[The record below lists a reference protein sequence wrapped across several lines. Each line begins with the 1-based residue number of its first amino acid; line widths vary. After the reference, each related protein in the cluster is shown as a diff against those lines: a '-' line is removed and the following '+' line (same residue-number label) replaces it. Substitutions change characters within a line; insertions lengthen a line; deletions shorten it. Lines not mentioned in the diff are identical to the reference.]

1 VPFLDRTLRRLR
13 RSDEIE
19 GLQYHLARLRGV
31 DAEPF
36 LLRFSPGH
44 FYSPVPNV
52 KDIRENE
59 AGVFWNPAQV
69 EGIELNEDAQLHFLK
84 TLAPLINDVT
94 FDADPGSGRRYF
106 TNNPGYGPVDA
117 LVLQAFLRHVRPAR
131 YLEVG
136 SGSSTALALDTDD
149 RWLGGRLRVTCI
161 EPFPDDLRELLRPGD
176 DVEIL
181 ETPVQRVDLDRFREL
196 EPDDVLFIDCSHV
209 VKTGS
214 DSHYLVTR
222 VLPAL
227 SAGVYVHIHDIFWPF
242 EYPKNWVYEG
252 RAWSEAYLV
261 HAFLSFNP
269 AFEILLFNDWLLQTH
284 HDLLEREAPAMARG
298 AGGSLWLRRRG

>member
-261 HAFLSFNP
+261 QAFLSFNP
-269 AFEILLFNDWLLQTH
+269 AFEIVLFNDWLLQTQR
-284 HDLLEREAPAMARG
+284 DLLEREAPAMAGG
-298 AGGSLWLRRRG
+298 AGGSLWLRRRS